1 MKTKGWKKVF
11 SFTFLQYIKTKS
23 FIVGTIIICVITAAI
38 CVLTNVLPAAM
49 MKSDDGSSIIG
60 SEDSETD
67 AFIKSGVVYLFDE
80 AKILANDDKN
90 MFAGVFKD
98 RFSEPEKPL
107 DDVVAELKA
116 SEKIEA
122 AVQIT
127 AHKDKDGNVTEYE
140 VRSYYTAK
148 AKSSVDILNDIMSE
162 TVNRRILLNAGV
174 APEKYAD
181 TQVSVYTSKTE
192 AGGKNLNS
200 IQGMVNYTLPMLLS
214 IVLFMLIF
222 SYGSVVAQSIA
233 TEKTSRVM
241 ELLLTSV
248 RPLAVVIGKVL
259 AMGLVSFLQFFLI
272 IAVGA
277 LSFSASA
284 PFGWTGQAF
293 ELLKNPEVQDVLTQ
307 MGQSGGLAGSS
318 LAGVSSSELAIAQT
332 LNDFTK
338 VLTPFNIISVILIFF
353 LGFLFFSLIAA
364 LIGASV
370 SRMEDL
376 QAAMSP
382 YSIIGVLGMYLAYFP
397 VIFNADAL
405 QSGDASTNAVQIF
418 SYFFPVSS
426 PFALPS
432 AVMLGTLEPWKI
444 FASIA
449 VLAAFVVLIAV
460 IVGKVYEAIILHNGN
475 RIKFGDI
482 LKMAVRK

>member
-1 MKTKGWKKVF
+1 MKTKGWRKVF

-23 FIVGTIIICVITAAI
+23 VIVGTIIMCIITAAI

-49 MKSDDGSSIIG
+49 MKELGGISDDTGDDNIP
-60 SEDSETD
+60 DVD
-67 AFIKSGVVYLFDE
+67 PFIDSGVVYLFDE
-80 AKILANDDKN
+80 AKILADDDK
-90 MFAGVFKD
+90 ATLAELFKD
-98 RFSEPEKPL
+98 RFSEPEKTL
-107 DDVVAELKA
+107 DDVVDELKN
-116 SEKIEA
+116 SESLEA

-127 AHKDKDGNVTEYE
+127 AQTDKDDKVTGYE
-140 VRSYYTAK
+140 VRSYYTSK
-148 AKSSVDILNDIMSE
+148 AKSSVDGLNNVMSE
-162 TVNRRILLNAGV
+162 VVNRRIMLNAGV
-174 APEKYAD
+174 APEKYED
-181 TQVSVYTSKTE
+181 TKVSVFATKTE
-192 AGGKNLNS
+192 AGRKGLNS
-200 IQGMVNYTLPMLLS
+200 IQGMVNYALPMLVS
-214 IVLFMLIF
+214 IVLFLMIF
-222 SYGSVVAQSIA
+222 SYGNVVAQSIA

-259 AMGLVSFLQFFLI
+259 AMGVASFVQFFLI
-272 IAVGA
+272 VIVGG
-277 LSFSASA
+277 LSFAISS
-284 PFGWTGQAF
+284 PFGWMGKAT
-293 ELLKNPEVQDVLTQ
+293 ELLKNPEIQASLSQ
-307 MGQSGGLAGSS
+307 IGQSGGT
-318 LAGVSSSELAIAQT
+318 LAGVSSDELEIAQT
-332 LNDFTK
+332 MNEFTK
-338 VLTPFNIISVILIFF
+338 AFTPVNILAIIVIFI

-397 VIFNADAL
+397 VIFNVDAL
-405 QSGDASTNAVQIF
+405 ASGDDSTNPVQVF

-432 AVMLGTLEPWKI
+432 AVLLGSLEPWQI
-444 FASIA
+444 FTSIA

-475 RIKFGDI
+475 RIKFVDI
-482 LKMAVRK
+482 LKMAARK

>member
-1 MKTKGWKKVF
+1 MKTKGWRKVF

-23 FIVGTIIICVITAAI
+23 FIVGTIIICVISAAI

-49 MKSDDGSSIIG
+49 MKSGSDTSDVTG
-60 SEDSETD
+60 GDTETD
-67 AFIKSGVVYLFDE
+67 PFIESGIVYLFDD
-80 AKILANDDKN
+80 AKILAADDKD
-90 MFAGVFKD
+90 MLAGIFKD

-107 DDVVAELKA
+107 DDVVAELKD

-122 AVQIT
+122 ALQIT
-127 AHKDKDGNVTEYE
+127 AHKDKEGKITEYE
-140 VRSYYTAK
+140 VRSYYTSE
-148 AKSSVDILNDIMSE
+148 AKSSVDTVGDIVSE
-162 TVNRRILLNAGV
+162 LVNRRIMLNAGV
-174 APEKYAD
+174 APEKYGD
-181 TQVSVYTSKTE
+181 TQVSVYASKTE
-192 AGGKNLNS
+192 AGGKYLNS
-200 IQGMVNYTLPMLLS
+200 IQGMVNYSLPILLS

-222 SYGSVVAQSIA
+222 SYGAVVAQSIA

-272 IAVGA
+272 IGVGA
-277 LSFSASA
+277 LSFAVSS
-284 PFGWTGQAF
+284 PFGWIGQAV
-293 ELLKNPEVQDVLTQ
+293 EMLKNPEIQAALSQ
-307 MGQSGGLAGSS
+307 MGQSGSLAGSS
-318 LAGVSSSELAIAQT
+318 LAGVSTSELEMTQMLNELTKAI
-332 LNDFTK
+332 
-338 VLTPFNIISVILIFF
+338 TPANIVAVIAVFI

-364 LIGASV
+364 LIGASI

-397 VIFNADAL
+397 VMFNADAL
-405 QSGDASTNAVQIF
+405 QSGDASANPVQMF

-432 AVMLGTLEPWKI
+432 AVLLGTIEPWRV
-444 FASIA
+444 FVSIA
-449 VLAAFVVLIAV
+449 VLAAFVVLIAI